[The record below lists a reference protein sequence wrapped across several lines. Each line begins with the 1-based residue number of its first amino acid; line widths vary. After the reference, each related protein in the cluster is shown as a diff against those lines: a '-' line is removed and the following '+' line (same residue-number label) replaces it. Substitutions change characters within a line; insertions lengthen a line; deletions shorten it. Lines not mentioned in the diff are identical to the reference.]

1 MKNRIYILLMSFS
14 LIMAGCGEITTTDG
28 RVINSTETGSSS
40 SSSNN
45 STSDSSTTTNSTS
58 NNDVSDIN
66 SSNGTLKIIGKI
78 TYDRVHVNS
87 SGIGLNYNNITQ
99 EACKQVIV
107 KAMGVD
113 NQVIKSTTTDDNGD
127 YILNNLPSNIELKV
141 QVYAQLQKSGVGGWD
156 LKVVDNTNGNSQYVM
171 ESSPIYLRD
180 NSLRVNLNAQSGWGG
195 SSYSGERTAAPFAI
209 LGSVY
214 RAMQKVLSVDSSATF
229 PTLVV
234 NWSKNNVSSGN
245 GSEAG
250 LRDGQIGTS
259 HFDGEHS
266 LYILGKENSD
276 TDEYDNHIIIHEWGH
291 YFEANFSRADSIGG
305 PHGAGDYLDIRVA
318 FGEGWGNA
326 WSAIATDD
334 PIYYDTMDNR
344 QSNGFS
350 MNVEGELAQNPGWYS
365 EDSIQRILYDLYDS
379 NSDGDDTLSLGFKPI
394 YDILVGSQKTT
405 PAFTSIFSFITY
417 LKEQNPSKTTQIDA
431 ILASENIEPI
441 EDIYGST
448 IDSDLYSDMIGG
460 SINICTYS
468 QYGQGNKLYNHKYIR
483 FSISQ
488 NENYTVSAKQNNGS
502 SSDPDFSL
510 YKTAPFTN
518 MGTSEKTRF
527 GIETDSYSL
536 SSGNYL
542 LDVSDYN
549 DLRRACFDITVN

>member
-1 MKNRIYILLMSFS
+1 MRHKIYILLMFS
-14 LIMAGCGEITTTDG
+14 LFIIVGCGEVVVTDG
-28 RVINSTETGSSS
+28 TDDNSIGTISNNSSS
-40 SSSNN
+40 SN
-45 STSDSSTTTNSTS
+45 STSDSSATNNSTNNS
-58 NNDVSDIN
+58 NISDIN

-87 SGIGLNYNNITQ
+87 SGIGLDYNNITK
-99 EACKQVIV
+99 EVAKQVVV
-107 KAMGVD
+107 KAIGVD

-127 YILNNLPSNIELKV
+127 YSLNNLPSNTELKV
-141 QVYAQLQKSGVGGWD
+141 QVYAQLKKIGIGGWD
-156 LKVVDNTNGNSQYVM
+156 VKVFDNTNGNSQYVM
-171 ESSPIYLRD
+171 ESSSISLRD
-180 NSLRVNLNAQSGWGG
+180 NSLKINLNAQSGWGG
-195 SSYSGERTAAPFAI
+195 YRYSGERQAAPFAI
-209 LGSVY
+209 LGSIY
-214 RAMQKVLSVDSSATF
+214 QAMQKVLSADNNATF

-234 NWSKNNVSSGN
+234 NWSKNNIASGD

-259 HFDGEHS
+259 HFNGEHS

-305 PHGAGDYLDIRVA
+305 SHGAGDYLDIRVA

-334 PIYYDTMDNR
+334 PIYYDTMDNG

-350 MNVEGELAQNPGWYS
+350 MNVEGELAQNLGWYS

-379 NSDGDDTLSLGFKPI
+379 HNDGADTLSLGFKPI
-394 YDILVGSQKTT
+394 YDVLVGSQKTT

-417 LKEQNPSKTTQIDA
+417 LKEQNPSVIDKIDA
-431 ILASENIEPI
+431 ILASEDIDSI
-441 EDIYGST
+441 QDIYGST
-448 IDSDLYSDMIGG
+448 INSKLYTDSLK
-460 SINICTYS
+460 NVCTTS
-468 QYGQGNKLYNHKYIR
+468 QYGQGNKLYTHKYIR

-488 NENYTVSAKQNNGS
+488 NGNYTFSAIQNNGS
-502 SSDPDFSL
+502 SADPDFSL
-510 YKTAPFTN
+510 YKTAPFIN
-518 MGTSEKTRF
+518 MGTSEKTKF

-536 SSGNYL
+536 SLGNYL
-542 LDVSDYN
+542 LDISDYN
-549 DLRRACFDITVN
+549 DLRRACFNITVN